1 MFGLDVIFQIIFT
14 VESFLTKV
22 TLEAIVEAAAVV
34 DVTADDDIQTFTATY
49 QQFSKN
55 HYHHS
60 PHIYTYTC
68 YEAQNIISSPIN
80 KFYIFDYA
88 ATNAYPVEYQWSDI
102 QNKLN

>member
-34 DVTADDDIQTFTATY
+34 DVTVGDDIQAFTAMY

-60 PHIYTYTC
+60 PHIPILAMKPKTLYQ
-68 YEAQNIISSPIN
+68 AQLISSIYLITLQPMHIQLN
-80 KFYIFDYA
+80 ISGQTFK
-88 ATNAYPVEYQWSDI
+88 TN
-102 QNKLN
+102 

>member
-34 DVTADDDIQTFTATY
+34 DVTVGDDIQAFTAMY

-60 PHIYTYTC
+60 PHIPILAMTKTC
-68 YEAQNIISSPIN
+68 NISSPIN
-80 KFYIFDYA
+80 KFYTFDYA
-88 ATNAYPVEYQWSDI
+88 ATNAYI
-102 QNKLN
+102 QLNISGQTFKTN

>member
-34 DVTADDDIQTFTATY
+34 DDIQAFTATY

-60 PHIYTYTC
+60 PHIPILAMTKTC
-68 YEAQNIISSPIN
+68 NISSPIN

-88 ATNAYPVEYQWSDI
+88 ATNAYI
-102 QNKLN
+102 QLNISG